1 MLAVNDERQWRG
13 GTRPTLSNFSVKSS
27 PYLPVSLML
36 HSVVDFIYFVCKNIK
51 LRDDEFVPEGL
62 DQQDD
67 VSTNTPER
75 KNNGA
80 DDEL

>member
-1 MLAVNDERQWRG
+1 
-13 GTRPTLSNFSVKSS
+13 
-27 PYLPVSLML
+27 ML